1 MALLHCNFWSE
12 VLQLSCSMDVILPEP
27 KRSADGEVLT
37 PPRLYPTLYLLHGLS
52 DDHTIW
58 QRRTS
63 IERYV
68 AEMELAVVMPA
79 VDRSFYTDMAAGN
92 RYWTFIST
100 EVPALARALF
110 PLSSAREDNFV
121 AGLSMGGYG
130 AFKLALSHPE
140 HFAAAAS
147 LSGAVNI
154 TALRKAPDREWRAEL
169 KRIFG
174 NLRRLSGSRHDLLH
188 LAEEIAD
195 SEWKEQLP
203 LFQWCGT
210 EDFLYSDNVIFRDHA
225 LALGLDL
232 TYSEGP
238 GGHTWDMWDEQIQ
251 CVLAWLPLVRPAAE
265 SEAVSCESERT
276 STDIDETSR

>member
-27 KRSADGEVLT
+27 KRSPDGEVLT

-68 AEMELAVVMPA
+68 AEMELAVIMPA

-100 EVPALARALF
+100 ELPALARALF
-110 PLSSAREDNFV
+110 PLSPAREDNFV

-130 AFKLALSHPE
+130 AFKLALSCPE
-140 HFAAAAS
+140 CFVAAAS

-154 TALRKAPDREWRAEL
+154 AGLRKVPDPVWRAEF

-174 NLRRLSGSRHDLLH
+174 DLRKLPGSRHDLLH
-188 LAEEIAD
+188 LAEEVAV
-195 SEWKEQLP
+195 SEWKEKLA
-203 LFQWCGT
+203 LFQWCGAD
-210 EDFLYSDNVIFRDHA
+210 DFLYPDNLIFRDHA
-225 LALGLDL
+225 LTLGLNL
-232 TYSEGP
+232 AYSEGP
-238 GGHTWDMWDEQIQ
+238 GGHTWDMWDAQIQ
-251 CVLAWLPLVRPAAE
+251 RVLAWLPLARPT
-265 SEAVSCESERT
+265 EAGEMLPPEP
-276 STDIDETSR
+276 EQPQEA

>member
-27 KRSADGEVLT
+27 KRSPAGEILT

-68 AEMELAVVMPA
+68 AEMDLAVVMPA

-92 RYWTFIST
+92 RYWTFISA
-100 EVPALARALF
+100 ELPALARALF
-110 PLSSAREDNFV
+110 PLSPAREDNFV

-140 HFAAAAS
+140 RFAAAAS

-154 TALRKAPDREWRAEL
+154 AELRRVPDPVWRAEF

-174 NLRRLSGSRHDLLH
+174 SLRQLPGSRHDLLH
-188 LAEEIAD
+188 LAEEVAA
-195 SEWKEQLP
+195 SAWKEKLA

-210 EDFLYSDNVIFRDHA
+210 EDFLYADNLIFRDHA
-225 LALGLDL
+225 LALGLNL

-238 GGHTWDMWDEQIQ
+238 GGHTWDMWDAQIQ
-251 CVLAWLPLVRPAAE
+251 RVLAWLPLVRPVVK
-265 SEAVSCESERT
+265 SEAAHPDPDQPEE
-276 STDIDETSR
+276 E